1 MTLKCSSLVLEAIW
15 TPSCMFAPAPRL
27 LSKAEGKLWNWI
39 AWCPFRVLVS
49 NLSWSFG
56 TTLQFFHL
64 FLVSF
69 LSQAPVSFRHVINC
83 LQLTSYP
90 LFSATVLTLP
100 SFQTEDRAI
109 KCQSYHA
116 TSVGTHPWHLRCF
129 FSLALIISSRI
140 LLYQFL
146 LLSSAIFHFPAACQ
160 HASVAHMWNKQQSQQ
175 TNKQQIIFCGH
186 SLSFLWTT
194 FKLSKP
200 IHSSTQ

>member
-15 TPSCMFAPAPRL
+15 TPSCMFASTPRL
-27 LSKAEGKLWNWI
+27 LSKAEGKLRNWI

-49 NLSWSFG
+49 NLSWCFG
-56 TTLQFFHL
+56 TTLQFFHF

-69 LSQAPVSFRHVINC
+69 LSQSPVSFCHVINC
-83 LQLTSYP
+83 LQLTSCP

-129 FSLALIISSRI
+129 FSLALIISSKI
-140 LLYQFL
+140 LLYQLL

-160 HASVAHMWNKQQSQQ
+160 HASVAHMWNKQ
-175 TNKQQIIFCGH
+175 
-186 SLSFLWTT
+186 
-194 FKLSKP
+194 
-200 IHSSTQ
+200 